1 MHKHQYLRVKTS
13 FNLYARAEG
22 KKVYFWQLT
31 RFRVISLE
39 KKIVMNTNR
48 TSSGVPMHCEVLADR
63 KLNRTHVLIHQ
74 SAEKPNPAETEH
86 NE

>member
-1 MHKHQYLRVKTS
+1 MPEPREKSLLLAANKVPSYKP
-13 FNLYARAEG
+13 G
-22 KKVYFWQLT
+22 K
-31 RFRVISLE
+31 

-86 NE
+86 NEKKGDQLNLQ

>member
-1 MHKHQYLRVKTS
+1 
-13 FNLYARAEG
+13 
-22 KKVYFWQLT
+22 
-31 RFRVISLE
+31 
-39 KKIVMNTNR
+39 MNTNR

-86 NE
+86 NEKKGDQLNLQ